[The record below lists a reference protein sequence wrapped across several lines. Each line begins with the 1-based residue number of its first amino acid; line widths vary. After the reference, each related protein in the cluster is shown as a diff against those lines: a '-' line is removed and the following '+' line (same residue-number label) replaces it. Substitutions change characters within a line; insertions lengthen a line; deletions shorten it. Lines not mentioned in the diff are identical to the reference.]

1 MAKSWGPHSWGSDLV
16 IGRHTVFPPLSRDVG
31 ESLFPHVRIDRFGS
45 CSVGCFL
52 TASQVNHMTEIQQP
66 EKPKITR
73 SVRLDPELDD
83 QLVLVC
89 KTLGVNPNAYLR
101 QVVGEAINK
110 HLSQYRIEQGLI
122 QAVNAQMAKIFEM
135 MAEQEGKQDA
145 Q

>member
-1 MAKSWGPHSWGSDLV
+1 
-16 IGRHTVFPPLSRDVG
+16 
-31 ESLFPHVRIDRFGS
+31 
-45 CSVGCFL
+45 
-52 TASQVNHMTEIQQP
+52 MTEIQQP

-101 QVVGEAINK
+101 QVVGEAINR
-110 HLSQYRIEQGLI
+110 HLSQYRIEQGVI
-122 QAVNAQMAKIFEM
+122 DAVNAQMAKAFEV
-135 MAEQEGKQDA
+135 MAQQEGQQDD

>member
-1 MAKSWGPHSWGSDLV
+1 MV
-16 IGRHTVFPPLSRDVG
+16 
-31 ESLFPHVRIDRFGS
+31 
-45 CSVGCFL
+45 
-52 TASQVNHMTEIQQP
+52 EIQQT

-110 HLSQYRIEQGLI
+110 HLSQYRIEQALI
-122 QAVNAQMAKIFEM
+122 QTVTEQLSKSLDLLVQ
-135 MAEQEGKQDA
+135 QEGDKDA
-145 Q
+145 K

>member
-1 MAKSWGPHSWGSDLV
+1 M
-16 IGRHTVFPPLSRDVG
+16 I
-31 ESLFPHVRIDRFGS
+31 
-45 CSVGCFL
+45 
-52 TASQVNHMTEIQQP
+52 EIQQP

-101 QVVGEAINK
+101 QVVGEAINR
-110 HLSQYRIEQGLI
+110 HLSQYRIEQGVI
-122 QAVNAQMAKIFEM
+122 DAVNAQMAKMVEM
-135 MAEQEGKQDA
+135 MAQQEGEQDD